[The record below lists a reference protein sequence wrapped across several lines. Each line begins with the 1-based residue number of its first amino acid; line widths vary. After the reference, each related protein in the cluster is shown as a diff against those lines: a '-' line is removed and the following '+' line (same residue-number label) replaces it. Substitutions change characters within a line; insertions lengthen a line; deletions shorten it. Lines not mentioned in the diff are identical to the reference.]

1 MTSATK
7 REIRSRFKAM
17 REGKPFD
24 AAADHAD
31 LLVKLLEPA
40 AQSDRAPVSP
50 AYRQWVEESFSNR
63 LLSLCSAYP
72 VRGRRP

>member
-1 MTSATK
+1 MTAATK

-31 LLVKLLEPA
+31 RLVALLTPA
-40 AQSDRAPVSP
+40 AQSDPAPASK
-50 AYRQWVEESFSNR
+50 AYAQYVHAAFSDR
-63 LLSLCSAYP
+63 FLSLCSAYP